1 MPTQFTLEYT
11 IFVFVGALG
20 AVQLAAAANGL
31 SGMLFYRR
39 SPLACAIGGLVLVMG
54 AFIWFFASTE
64 RNQPDTG
71 LGLDGNTQAFWFA
84 TAALA
89 AVGITM
95 AVTSALN
102 HRWGRR
108 DGLPSGIDALGQTTF
123 LRALLFSLRRLR
135 AESR

>member
-20 AVQLAAAANGL
+20 TVQLAAAANCL

-39 SPLACAIGGLVLVMG
+39 SPLACAVGGLVLVMG
-54 AFIWFFASTE
+54 AFIWFFASAE

-71 LGLDGNTQAFWFA
+71 LGLDGNNQAFWFA
-84 TAALA
+84 MATLA

-95 AVTSALN
+95 AVASTLN

-108 DGLPSGIDALGQTTF
+108 DGLPSGIDALRQTTF
-123 LRALLFSLRRLR
+123 LRALLFRLR
-135 AESR
+135 SHQAKSR